1 MKSIIA
7 VTSLSLALLLF
18 PFRYAARAEDGETV
32 TLEESVV
39 TATRTEAAVLD
50 APAAVSVITRE
61 EIDKAQVKNL
71 ADLLSREPAITVRD
85 YGPEGSLKSLSLR
98 GATSEGVLVLVD
110 GIRINDSRA
119 GGVDLSLVSLQSV
132 ERIEIVRGGM
142 SALYGAD
149 AVGGTV
155 NIITKKEA
163 DNLLKLPF
171 ENGSYIPRDAVAV
184 YEGGVEKE
192 VAADPADL
200 FDTQKVWLQFSRKLG
215 TVDFVTSG
223 SFTRANNGYTWDD
236 TEFVNGQR
244 RRINAELLGGD
255 LYAGV
260 SLPLSAGRFDSS
272 GRISRYEKG
281 APGSLSWLS
290 TDAAQTDT
298 LAAWNARYAAESFFN
313 DALTLDVK
321 GSYRFSRLDY
331 VNPDPY
337 YPIDD
342 RHATHSFILDAAQEM
357 RAYERFTLVYG
368 LNLGYDLVDSTK
380 TGDHDRVS
388 GGVFVESPIFL
399 TDRFTL
405 TPAARFDYYSDFPET
420 FNFKLSGVYG
430 ISPSTSFKASVS
442 KSYRAPTLNDL
453 YWPYTAP
460 VFDPVYGWFDGESGN
475 PGVKPETG
483 YSAEAGITAVKS
495 GVSFDIFA
503 FTRYMF
509 DEIKWI
515 LSSDHVWSPENIGR
529 SFYPGVEA
537 GGRARISKN
546 IWVSAG
552 SSFIY
557 SFVLQS
563 DSADYTPKDDK
574 RVPQVPVFS
583 LDAGVEY
590 TGTKSLFTLNGQY
603 VGKQY
608 TDAANTEGLSVDGY
622 FVMNAGYTRK
632 LSEVFSIKLAID
644 NLLNARYETA
654 DGYIMPPFF
663 IRSGVEAVF

>member
-7 VTSLSLALLLF
+7 ITSLTLALLLL
-18 PFRYAARAEDGETV
+18 PFQHIARAEGNGAGPEVGETV

-85 YGPEGSLKSLSLR
+85 YGPEGSVKSLSLR

-119 GGVDLSLVSLQSV
+119 GGVDLSLLSLQSV
-132 ERIEIVRGGM
+132 ERIEIVRGGT

-155 NIITKKEA
+155 NIIMKKEA
-163 DNLLKLPF
+163 DNLLKLTF

-184 YEGGVEKE
+184 YEKGVEKE
-192 VAADPADL
+192 VGADPADL
-200 FDTQKVWLQFSRKLG
+200 FDTQKVGLQFSRKLG
-215 TVDFVTSG
+215 TVDLVTSG

-236 TEFVNGQR
+236 TEYVDGQR
-244 RRINAELLGGD
+244 RRINADLLGGD

-298 LAAWNARYAAESFFN
+298 LAAWNARYAAERFFS
-313 DALTLDVK
+313 DALTLDLK

-331 VNPDPY
+331 EDPDPGF
-337 YPIDD
+337 PIDD
-342 RHATHSFILDAAQEM
+342 RHATHSLIFDAAQEL

-405 TPAARFDYYSDFPET
+405 TPAARLDYYSDFPET

-430 ISPSTSFKASVS
+430 ISPSMSFKTSVS

-453 YWPYTAP
+453 YWPYTPAE
-460 VFDPVYGWFDGESGN
+460 GTSGN
-475 PGVKPETG
+475 PGLKPETG

-495 GVSFDIFA
+495 GVSFDIFV

-515 LSSDHVWSPENIGR
+515 LGSDFIYRPENIGR

-552 SSFIY
+552 STFIY

-590 TGTKSLFTLNGQY
+590 TGAKSLFTLNGQY